1 MSSNVKRPTLGLG
14 DGLIEEIPLSS
25 RRGSTSKED
34 AATQD
39 RLIYIRDAYR
49 NDARGFPTNYV
60 STAKYNAW
68 TFLPKFLYEQFQ
80 RYANIFFLFTASI
93 QQIPGVS
100 PTSHFTTIVPL
111 TIVLAATGFK
121 EAFEDVKRHIADKQ
135 VNNRRVKVLRGTEFF
150 EIRWRDVKVGDL
162 LRVEN
167 GEFFPADMAVIS
179 SSEPEAI
186 CYIETA
192 NLDG

>member
-1 MSSNVKRPTLGLG
+1 MSSSIMKPVHGENSVVDKASLHVTDPLG
-14 DGLIEEIPLSS
+14 SK
-25 RRGSTSKED
+25 RGSSTS
-34 AATQD
+34 QD
-39 RLIYIRDAYR
+39 RLLYIRATPQ
-49 NDARGFPTNYV
+49 NDGQKFTTNYI
-60 STAKYNAW
+60 STAKYSVF

-80 RYANIFFLFTASI
+80 RYANIFFLFAAAI

-100 PTSHFTTIVPL
+100 PTSRFTTIVPL
-111 TIVLAATGFK
+111 SIVLAATGCK
-121 EAFEDVKRHIADKQ
+121 EAFEDIKRYLSDKEM
-135 VNNRRVKVLRGTEFF
+135 NNRHVKVLRDGEFAT
-150 EIRWRDVKVGDL
+150 IRWRDVKVGDI

-167 GEFFPADMAVIS
+167 GDFFPADLVVLS

>member
-1 MSSNVKRPTLGLG
+1 MKPVNLG
-14 DGLIEEIPLSS
+14 DSVMENVSLNISGQSGSKGNILS
-25 RRGSTSKED
+25 
-34 AATQD
+34 QD
-39 RLIYIRDAYR
+39 RMIYIREIFR
-49 NDARGFPTNYV
+49 NETQKFPTNYI
-60 STAKYNAW
+60 STAKYSAL

-100 PTSHFTTIVPL
+100 PTSRFTTIVPL

-121 EAFEDVKRHIADKQ
+121 EAFEDVKRHLSDRE
-135 VNNRRVKVLRGTEFF
+135 VNNRKVKTLKGNEFV
-150 EIRWRDVKVGDL
+150 EIRWRDVKVGDV

-167 GEFFPADMAVIS
+167 GDFFPADMAILS

>member
-1 MSSNVKRPTLGLG
+1 MSSSIMKPVSIGEKNLV
-14 DGLIEEIPLSS
+14 EEVSLSS
-25 RRGSTSKED
+25 HKHSISKEHS
-34 AATQD
+34 ASQD
-39 RLIYIRDAYR
+39 RMIYIHDAYR
-49 NDARGFPTNYV
+49 NELQKFPSNYI
-60 STAKYNAW
+60 STAKYNAL

-100 PTSHFTTIVPL
+100 PTSRFTTIVPL

-121 EAFEDVKRHIADKQ
+121 EAFEDIKRHFSDREL
-135 VNNRRVKVLRGTEFF
+135 NNRRVKVLRGSDFV
-150 EIRWRDVKVGDL
+150 EIRWCDVKVGDV

-167 GEFFPADMAVIS
+167 GDFFPADMMLLS
-179 SSEPEAI
+179 SSEPEGI
-186 CYIETA
+186 CYVETA